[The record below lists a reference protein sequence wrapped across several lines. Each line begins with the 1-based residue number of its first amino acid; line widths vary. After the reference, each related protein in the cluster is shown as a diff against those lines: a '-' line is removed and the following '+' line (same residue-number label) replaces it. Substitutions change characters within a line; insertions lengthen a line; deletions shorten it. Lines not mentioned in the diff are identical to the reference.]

1 MLEIRSSE
9 PSQVHFTRGQFSGE
23 KFFSDLDALDAFI
36 DENTSTA
43 APAQGW
49 VCCLCGRN
57 SINKLDIKRHVESK
71 HCTTIGFR

>member
-1 MLEIRSSE
+1 
-9 PSQVHFTRGQFSGE
+9 
-23 KFFSDLDALDAFI
+23 LDALDAFI
-36 DENTSTA
+36 DANTSTA